1 MYDIQEQTKEPV
13 GGAARF
19 SYTLNCL
26 QDNFNTLTLFSGD
39 IFAPSALSNIYR
51 GIVQSTS

>member
-1 MYDIQEQTKEPV
+1 VYDIQEQTKEPV